1 MIIDSVWIRYDNRH
15 HVTHSLCMDNGAM
28 IIDIRYIM
36 LHTHSVWIMEL

>member
-1 MIIDSVWIRYDNRH
+1 MIIDIRY

>member
-1 MIIDSVWIRYDNRH
+1 MIIDNGHKIY